1 VAAGRG
7 RPRGE
12 GCVFGFKTRAG
23 EQRFGYKFTAQ
34 ARDGRRQVLRRRD
47 ENGQP
52 RLTRAYAAATLR
64 EAIVKAA
71 RAAGLS
77 RAGSRPASTWQP
89 GSPD

>member
-1 VAAGRG
+1 MAAGRG

-34 ARDGRRQVLRRRD
+34 ARDGRRRVLRRRD

-52 RLTRAYAAATLR
+52 WLTR
-64 EAIVKAA
+64 VM
-71 RAAGLS
+71 
-77 RAGSRPASTWQP
+77 RPHRCGKRS
-89 GSPD
+89 